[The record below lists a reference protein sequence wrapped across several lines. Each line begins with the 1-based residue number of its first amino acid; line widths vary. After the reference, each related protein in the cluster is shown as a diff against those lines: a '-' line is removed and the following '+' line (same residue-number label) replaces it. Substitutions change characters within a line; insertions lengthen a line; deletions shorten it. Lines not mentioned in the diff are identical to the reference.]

1 MATPLSDLRGEF
13 IDLSGQRSQMFD
25 QAQCQPAQAAH
36 LHECDD
42 TAVVTASKALVRSIV
57 VGAVHPGSSSC
68 RCQRS
73 RGMIRARSAT
83 KVLAM
88 IY

>member
-25 QAQCQPAQAAH
+25 QAQCQPAHHGRIIAFMQVAA
-36 LHECDD
+36 
-42 TAVVTASKALVRSIV
+42 TASKALVRSIV
-57 VGAVHPGSSSC
+57 VGAVHLGSSSC